1 MNRTGQSIRRQLSLP
16 LFVRD
21 SALYNLMLTILVF
34 GSMLWNREMWLNDY
48 PPDVKAKYGPMSA
61 KAKRQGYVLAIP
73 LLFIMVGG
81 AIWSTIRLKQQQGG
95 RLSFAAAYCHTA
107 GMVMSFWLSDLLL
120 IDGLIGVMWTPSFMV
135 LPGTEGMAGYKDY
148 GLHLRA
154 HFRAAPTLAV
164 VSGILTLIALAVPM
178 PAQLNA

>member
-1 MNRTGQSIRRQLSLP
+1 MNRIGQSIHHQLSMP
-16 LFVRD
+16 LFLRD
-21 SALYNLMLTILVF
+21 SALYNLTLTILIF

-61 KAKRQGYVLAIP
+61 KAKRQGYLLAIP
-73 LLFIMVGG
+73 LLLIMVGG
-81 AIWSTIRLKQQQGG
+81 AIWSTVRLKQQQRG

-154 HFRAAPTLAV
+154 HFRAAPALALVSV
-164 VSGILTLIALAVPM
+164 VLTGIALVLPT
-178 PAQLNA
+178 PKPHS

>member
-1 MNRTGQSIRRQLSLP
+1 MNRTDSSMRHQLSLP

-21 SALYNLMLTILVF
+21 SVLYNLTLTILVF

-61 KAKRQGYVLAIP
+61 KAKRQGYLLAIP

-81 AIWSTIRLKQQQGG
+81 AIWSTLRLKQQQGG
-95 RLSFAAAYCHTA
+95 TLSFAAAYCHTA

-154 HFRAAPTLAV
+154 HFRAAPALAV
-164 VSGILTLIALAVPM
+164 VSGILTFIALALPL
-178 PAQLNA
+178 PKSSS